1 MSNKPAAAS
10 AWSAITRLL
19 TNRLDSSRI
28 QAASGREQSAFPF
41 PAEVFHDTGP
51 AVNPEHEIL
60 FHEAEPGLVLPIQDR
75 EIDPLSRSRALRNNG
90 LDEGER
96 DGNDG
101 WSLNSEH
108 NG

>member
-1 MSNKPAAAS
+1 MGS
-10 AWSAITRLL
+10 
-19 TNRLDSSRI
+19 
-28 QAASGREQSAFPF
+28 
-41 PAEVFHDTGP
+41 
-51 AVNPEHEIL
+51 
-60 FHEAEPGLVLPIQDR
+60 AEPGLVLPIQDR

-96 DGNDG
+96 DRNDG